1 MGIALIS
8 ILSECW
14 KSMLKIEKCTFE
26 AYQAKRKS
34 VVLQTF
40 DIRVCGNFCCCTLIS
55 TSEALISHEGIIAL
69 NNLSEELI
77 YYAYGEGIL
86 IMLMMKT

>member
-14 KSMLKIEKCTFE
+14 RSMLKIEN
-26 AYQAKRKS
+26 
-34 VVLQTF
+34 VLLKHIKQKENQWFLETF

-55 TSEALISHEGIIAL
+55 TSEALISHEGIITL
-69 NNLSEELI
+69 NNLSEELT
-77 YYAYGEGIL
+77 YYAYGEDI
-86 IMLMMKT
+86 